1 MKRVSAARSSRE
13 LLPDGVPIR
22 WRRLRQHVQRYLERE
37 GVPVLQAERFSHEII
52 VLCAQEAEAA
62 SVDGMG
68 ERALDEAQTILEGW
82 QASRRAALLDA
93 A

>member
-1 MKRVSAARSSRE
+1 MKRVAAVRSSLEMQPEDAR
-13 LLPDGVPIR
+13 VR
-22 WRRLRQHVQRYLERE
+22 WRRLKQRVQRYLERE
-37 GVPVLQAERFSHEII
+37 GVPVMQAERFSHEII
-52 VLCAQEAEAA
+52 VMCAQEAEAA
-62 SVDGMG
+62 SVDAMG

>member
-1 MKRVSAARSSRE
+1 MKRIAAVRSSLE
-13 LLPDGVPIR
+13 LQPEDAPVR
-22 WRRLRQHVQRYLERE
+22 WHRLRQRVQRYLERE